1 MAGITQKVNNKLIY
15 IKVPCRNGYKEK
27 ESINKIKLRVNFE
40 ESSVKIDCRREKK
53 KY

>member
-27 ESINKIKLRVNFE
+27 ALIKLNWGKFLKNLALKE
-40 ESSVKIDCRREKK
+40 
-53 KY
+53 